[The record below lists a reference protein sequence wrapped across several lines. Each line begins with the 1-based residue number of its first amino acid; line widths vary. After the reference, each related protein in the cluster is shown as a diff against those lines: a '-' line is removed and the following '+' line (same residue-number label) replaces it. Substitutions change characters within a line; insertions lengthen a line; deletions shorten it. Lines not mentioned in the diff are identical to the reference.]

1 VTSRCWEATAVA
13 KILVMVAAP
22 MLSAQGTGSVDF
34 GASWVDYEGFLAS
47 GAFFVSPT
55 LQYNAPTVSL
65 GTAASYV
72 VFESGNRIL
81 QALAAGAWRTRLRD
95 RISAELSGSAGIATY
110 AVRNGEDYP
119 GYGHLLGRA
128 RLHLSG
134 HTSGGWLGTA
144 IGESYLGS
152 GSATPVEIELG
163 AWTAQHGIA
172 ATVLAKQTWI
182 ADSEYLDVVGT
193 GQWHDDH
200 VELDGSL
207 GFRAWSNGAGEGVY
221 GELNIRVPIWKQ
233 IAAIISGGRYP
244 SDPVRGVIAANYVSA
259 GLRVTAF
266 SSPTPSPTSE
276 LLRELERP
284 EPRPRPGEAR
294 ITIVPATQ
302 GNQTITV
309 EAPGAESV
317 ELTADFTDWEPV
329 SLNESSGGR
338 WELIIR
344 VTPGVYRFN
353 LRVNG
358 GPWIAP
364 IGVRA
369 EDGEFGGRVG
379 VLLVP

>member
-1 VTSRCWEATAVA
+1 VA
-13 KILVMVAAP
+13 KILVMAAAP

-65 GTAASYV
+65 GAAASYV

-81 QALAAGAWRTRLRD
+81 QGLAAGAWRTRLRD
-95 RISAELSGSAGIATY
+95 RISAELSGSAGINVY
-110 AVRNGEDYP
+110 EDYP
-119 GYGHLLGRA
+119 GYGHMLGRA
-128 RLHLSG
+128 RLHWSG
-134 HTSGGWLGTA
+134 RAGGGW
-144 IGESYLGS
+144 IGGAVGQSYLGS

-163 AWTAQHGIA
+163 TWTAQHGIA

-182 ADSEYLDVVGT
+182 AESAYLDVVGT
-193 GQWHDDH
+193 GQWHDDY

-207 GFRAWSNGAGEGVY
+207 GFRAWSKGAGEGVY
-221 GELNIRVPIWKQ
+221 GELNVRVPIWKQ
-233 IAAIISGGRYP
+233 IAAIVAGGRYP

-259 GLRVTAF
+259 GLRITAL
-266 SSPTPSPTSE
+266 SSPTPSSTSA
-276 LLRELERP
+276 LLRELERA
-284 EPRPRPGEAR
+284 EPLPRPGEAR

-302 GNQTITV
+302 GTQTITV

-329 SLNESSGGR
+329 SLSESSSGR
-338 WELIIR
+338 WELTIR
-344 VTPGVYRFN
+344 VSSGVYRFN
-353 LRVNG
+353 LRVDG